1 MALATR
7 VVPMKAWAPVPCR
20 EAFQDDAGKGR
31 KRACTCTAPR
41 SPLRSVCPLL
51 GMTDCHARPSA
62 HAALLN
68 HERLRACR
76 SGLGPAPDSVHRVLV
91 LDRRPQADREDAAAG
106 EV

>member
-1 MALATR
+1 MHMHCATLT
-7 VVPMKAWAPVPCR
+7 APVR
-20 EAFQDDAGKGR
+20 
-31 KRACTCTAPR
+31 
-41 SPLRSVCPLL
+41 LSVV
-51 GMTDCHARPSA
+51 GYDGCHARPSA

-68 HERLRACR
+68 HVRLRACR